1 MLSRGPPT
9 SDCGLTPPVFT
20 PSTSSNEDDSSLAQ
34 RHKDQLDDHG
44 LRPMLTEFITTHS
57 QQASFFT
64 TLYCVW
70 LIMDCFAEVLIG
82 HIIGVACPSVCLIQ
96 ASNMK
101 IKKHRNIRTTV
112 GTFHA
117 MQWHSMLYFMLIAVK
132 NNYWSYINVLNC
144 LLYDSRDGI
153 LATWAMLHQLLVT
166 LRSLRL
172 VIIFM
177 HVFTMCRVLRFC
189 SEC

>member
-1 MLSRGPPT
+1 
-9 SDCGLTPPVFT
+9 
-20 PSTSSNEDDSSLAQ
+20 
-34 RHKDQLDDHG
+34 
-44 LRPMLTEFITTHS
+44 
-57 QQASFFT
+57 
-64 TLYCVW
+64 
-70 LIMDCFAEVLIG
+70 
-82 HIIGVACPSVCLIQ
+82 
-96 ASNMK
+96 
-101 IKKHRNIRTTV
+101 
-112 GTFHA
+112 
-117 MQWHSMLYFMLIAVK
+117 MLYFMLIAVK